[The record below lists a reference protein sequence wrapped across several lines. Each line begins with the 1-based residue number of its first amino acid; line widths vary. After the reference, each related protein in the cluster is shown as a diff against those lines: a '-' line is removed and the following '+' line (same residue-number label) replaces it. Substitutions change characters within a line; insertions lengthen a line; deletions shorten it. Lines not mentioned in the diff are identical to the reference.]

1 MGLPRKVLPT
11 RAKTLQPQNRREKKA
26 RRCTHSC
33 QKEFPPNMR
42 PFLLKP
48 VGKKSSGARVSEKI
62 YPKRRFFVKFLATR
76 KSIFF
81 ACLSVLPACL
91 SPGGRGRFGRR
102 TGRVKGPPLGV
113 RAFGPCRKADETSPL
128 PDFPLTLTL
137 SRKIMHQLAMLAA
150 KLGGCVNELF
160 CSMCSFFQILGPFP
174 IS

>member
-33 QKEFPPNMR
+33 QNEFPPNMR

-128 PDFPLTLTL
+128 PDFPLHPTELPHAQPKTPFSLKNPLTPNTVSHPDPL
-137 SRKIMHQLAMLAA
+137 PRRGEGSYRA
-150 KLGGCVNELF
+150 
-160 CSMCSFFQILGPFP
+160 
-174 IS
+174 